1 LFSMQR
7 YPTVGS
13 AEHMQQDMMGLLHI
27 NVRREPLR
35 QAQPVSVHAL
45 VDGDTE
51 IKTGEV
57 RWWLTLATPTT
68 LSSVTSASAR
78 PTVQRL
84 C

>member
-1 LFSMQR
+1 M
-7 YPTVGS
+7 V
-13 AEHMQQDMMGLLHI
+13 GLLHI

-35 QAQPVSVHAL
+35 HAQPVPVHAL

-57 RWWLTLATPTT
+57 RWWLATPTT
-68 LSSVTSASAR
+68 LSSATSASAR
-78 PTVQRL
+78 PTAQRL